1 MKIKL
6 ITFLLLCVVGIG
18 TAQNSGKI
26 TGKITEKTSNAPIS
40 YAIVS
45 IKDNGK
51 VISGANTD
59 DNGEFTIK
67 NLALK
72 SYTVEIQYIGFRKY
86 IGSAILSEN
95 KKEATFKVSLEEE
108 ATQLKGVNIVS
119 ERSTIEQKIDRKVIT
134 VGKDLT
140 TAGAS
145 ASDIMNNIPSVNVD
159 QDGKLSLRGNEN
171 VRVLIDGR
179 PTNIDPAH

>member
-18 TAQNSGKI
+18 TAQI
-26 TGKITEKTSNAPIS
+26 LEKSPEKSLKNFKRSDILCYRFNQRQRKS
-40 YAIVS
+40 YL
-45 IKDNGK
+45 G
-51 VISGANTD
+51 GANTD

-67 NLALK
+67 SLALK

-140 TAGAS
+140 AGTS
-145 ASDIMNNIPSVNVD
+145 ASDIMNNIPSVNVNL
-159 QDGKLSLRGNEN
+159 QDGKLSLRGNEKCACLN
-171 VRVLIDGR
+171 
-179 PTNIDPAH
+179 